1 MTLLSFQKTA
11 KYPHLKSETEKG
23 VMDLSPAVFARNSL
37 LLREFQLRV
46 EIWKISLWDDSKGQ
60 KEMQKSPHE

>member
-23 VMDLSPAVFARNSL
+23 VMDLSPFFAGNSL
-37 LLREFQLRV
+37 VVKR
-46 EIWKISLWDDSKGQ
+46 ISTTGRDLKN
-60 KEMQKSPHE
+60 KPVR

>member
-23 VMDLSPAVFARNSL
+23 VMDLSPVFAGNSW
-37 LLREFQLRV
+37 EFQLRV